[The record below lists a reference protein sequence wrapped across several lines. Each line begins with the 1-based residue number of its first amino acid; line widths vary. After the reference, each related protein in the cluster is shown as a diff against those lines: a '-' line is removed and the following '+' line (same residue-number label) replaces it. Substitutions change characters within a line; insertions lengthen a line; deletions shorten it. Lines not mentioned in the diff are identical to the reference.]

1 MYIHIF
7 FIHSSVD
14 RHLVCFPVLTIV
26 DSAAV
31 DIGVH
36 VSFRSLFSSDI
47 YPQVG
52 LLYLIVAI
60 ILVFTVLVVY
70 QFTFPPTV

>member
-36 VSFRSLFSSDI
+36 VSFRSSDI